1 MPVGPCRIR
10 ANRPLG
16 IAPAHGIQAVPA
28 GLEGIGIAL
37 YLFGDVGDRP
47 RRLPVRLIAQRID
60 GEGRLVMAQLD
71 IGMHQAGAVAR
82 GNVLSDALR
91 GEAAADERRNEN
103 KREAHEPMIVGPLI
117 ERKRDG
123 AALSAEEWSALVAE
137 YTADRIPDYQ
147 IAALLMAVF
156 LRGLE
161 RQELAALTDAM
172 LASGQRLS
180 FDGWATPRI
189 DKHSTGGVG
198 DKVSLVLGPLVAA
211 CGVAVPMMSGRGLG
225 HTGGTLDK
233 LEAIPGFRTNLSLA
247 EAKAQVQ
254 KLGCALI
261 GQTAEIAPADR
272 KLYALR
278 DVTATV
284 ESIPLISA
292 SIMSKKLAE
301 GLNGLVLDV
310 KNGSGA
316 FLPEVERGLELAK
329 TMIALG
335 EDRGC
340 PTIALITA
348 MDRPL
353 GRACGN
359 VLETEEAIL
368 ALRGEGPPDLLEV
381 TYALGVEMLLQ
392 AGIEKN
398 TKKARKK
405 LETAIESGLAAEK
418 FEQIIEAQGGN
429 PKAVEDPSVLPQA
442 LAVEV
447 YAASRTGV
455 VQRVEP
461 RTIGRAIIALG
472 GGRRTVGDI
481 IDPTV
486 GFVITVKPGDKVLE
500 GEPIASVFA
509 KDADGIRT
517 GFEALARAIVIGDK
531 LTHKPLPL
539 VSHRVTRAGVEEL
552 GKT

>member
-1 MPVGPCRIR
+1 
-10 ANRPLG
+10 
-16 IAPAHGIQAVPA
+16 
-28 GLEGIGIAL
+28 
-37 YLFGDVGDRP
+37 
-47 RRLPVRLIAQRID
+47 
-60 GEGRLVMAQLD
+60 
-71 IGMHQAGAVAR
+71 
-82 GNVLSDALR
+82 
-91 GEAAADERRNEN
+91 
-103 KREAHEPMIVGPLI
+103 MIVPPLI

-123 AALSAEEWSALVAE
+123 GHLSAEEWSAIVAE
-137 YTADRIPDYQ
+137 YTAGRIPDYQ

-156 LRGLE
+156 MRGLD

-172 LASGQRLS
+172 LASGDRLS
-180 FDGWATPRI
+180 FDGWSMPRI

-198 DKVSLVLGPLVAA
+198 DKVSLVLAPLVAA

-233 LEAIPGFRTNLSLA
+233 LESIPGFRTNLSLA

-254 KLGCALI
+254 KIGCALI

-340 PTIALITA
+340 PTVALITA

-392 AGIEKN
+392 GGIEKN

-447 YAASRTGV
+447 YAAPRTGV

-472 GGRRTVGDI
+472 GGRRTVDDI

-500 GEPIASVFA
+500 DEPIASVFA

-517 GFEALARAIVIGDK
+517 GFDALKQAIVIGDK
-531 LTHKPLPL
+531 LTQKPLRL

-552 GKT
+552 S

>member
-1 MPVGPCRIR
+1 
-10 ANRPLG
+10 
-16 IAPAHGIQAVPA
+16 
-28 GLEGIGIAL
+28 
-37 YLFGDVGDRP
+37 
-47 RRLPVRLIAQRID
+47 
-60 GEGRLVMAQLD
+60 
-71 IGMHQAGAVAR
+71 
-82 GNVLSDALR
+82 
-91 GEAAADERRNEN
+91 
-103 KREAHEPMIVGPLI
+103 MIVPRLI

-123 AALSAEEWSALVAE
+123 GTLSPEEWSALVAE
-137 YTADRIPDYQ
+137 FTAGRIPEYQ
-147 IAALLMAVF
+147 MSALLMAVF
-156 LRGLE
+156 LRGLD
-161 RQELAALTDAM
+161 RPELAALTDAM
-172 LASGQRLS
+172 LASGQRLA

-211 CGVAVPMMSGRGLG
+211 CGIAVPMMSGRGLG

-233 LEAIPGFRTNLSLA
+233 LEAIPGFRTNLSLT

-254 KLGCALI
+254 KLGCVLI

-272 KLYALR
+272 RLYALR

-284 ESIPLISA
+284 ESIPLIAA

-310 KNGSGA
+310 KRGSGA
-316 FLPEVERGLELAK
+316 FLPEVERGLELAR

-340 PTIALITA
+340 PTVALLTA

-359 VLETEEAIL
+359 ALETEEAIL
-368 ALRGEGPPDLLEV
+368 ALRGEGPPDLMEV
-381 TYALGVEMLLQ
+381 TYALGVEMLI
-392 AGIEKN
+392 AGGVEKN

-405 LETAIESGLAAEK
+405 LETALESGLAAEK

-429 PKAVEDPSVLPQA
+429 PKVVEDPSVLPQA

-447 YAASRTGV
+447 YPAARTGV

-461 RTIGRAIIALG
+461 RTIGRAVVELG
-472 GGRRTVGDI
+472 GGRRAVEDPV
-481 IDPTV
+481 DPTV
-486 GFVITVKPGDKVLE
+486 GFVITAKPGDKVLE

-509 KDADGIRT
+509 RDADGVRSA
-517 GFEALARAIVIGDK
+517 FDALSQALVIGDK
-531 LTHKPLPL
+531 LTDKPLPL

-552 GKT
+552 KKP

>member
-1 MPVGPCRIR
+1 
-10 ANRPLG
+10 
-16 IAPAHGIQAVPA
+16 
-28 GLEGIGIAL
+28 
-37 YLFGDVGDRP
+37 
-47 RRLPVRLIAQRID
+47 
-60 GEGRLVMAQLD
+60 
-71 IGMHQAGAVAR
+71 
-82 GNVLSDALR
+82 VLA
-91 GEAAADERRNEN
+91 
-103 KREAHEPMIVGPLI
+103 
-117 ERKRDG
+117 
-123 AALSAEEWSALVAE
+123 
-137 YTADRIPDYQ
+137 
-147 IAALLMAVF
+147 
-156 LRGLE
+156 
-161 RQELAALTDAM
+161 
-172 LASGQRLS
+172 
-180 FDGWATPRI
+180 
-189 DKHSTGGVG
+189 
-198 DKVSLVLGPLVAA
+198 PLVAA

-247 EAKAQVQ
+247 ETKAQVQ
-254 KLGCALI
+254 KIGCALI

-381 TYALGVEMLLQ
+381 TYALGVEMLIQ
-392 AGIEKN
+392 GGIEKN

-405 LETAIESGLAAEK
+405 LETAIDSGLAAEK

-429 PKAVEDPSVLPQA
+429 PKTVEDPSVLPQA
-442 LAVEV
+442 QAVEV
-447 YAASRTGV
+447 YAAPRTGV

-472 GGRRTVGDI
+472 GGRRTVEDT

-486 GFVITVKPGDKVLE
+486 GFVITSKPGDKVLE

-517 GFEALARAIVIGDK
+517 GFDALAQAIVIGDK
-531 LTHKPLPL
+531 LKEKPLRL
-539 VSHRVTRAGVEEL
+539 VSHRVTRAGVEVL
-552 GKT
+552 P